1 MASFTPEKRY
11 FAPSFSRLL
20 QEGRCEAAV
29 AYASSVVFT
38 AEDLKD
44 AVKRMMR
51 LIPTNQTQLQ
61 VLQAALGIMTV
72 LAVSPLSLSLLH
84 QAGAAILWMTT
95 LVAARAAWR

>member
-20 QEGRCEAAV
+20 QDGRCEDAV

-51 LIPTNQTQLQ
+51 LIPTNQTQLK
-61 VLQAALGIMTV
+61 VLQAAMGNYRDTMVVTTALRQ
-72 LAVSPLSLSLLH
+72 AVEER
-84 QAGAAILWMTT
+84 
-95 LVAARAAWR
+95 ARGL